1 MREGDIE
8 KRLFIG
14 MTSNI
19 GRISMR
25 YGDIEKRLFIGMT
38 SNIGRISMGEG
49 DIQERYLF
57 IGMTSSGV
65 GICAL

>member
-1 MREGDIE
+1 
-8 KRLFIG
+8 

-19 GRISMR
+19 GRVSMR
-25 YGDIEKRLFIGMT
+25 EGDIEKRLFIGMT